1 MFIHGGISFMKSG
14 GKSQNNKYFN
24 FLSRYLTK
32 KLILIIVIIA
42 VFATGTIGSKKFFSY
57 DSKTTKIGL
66 EDIGELATQSAYC
79 TEVNVTEASREL
91 FGLEI
96 PFTQSK
102 YVYSYDVVIKA
113 GYDFSKIQWSV
124 KGNTI
129 EVRLPTAKILGKEIK
144 TDSFKV
150 YHEKESIFRHI
161 TLAENNEAM
170 NSLKQTAEEN
180 AVANGLL
187 EEARNNGESIL
198 KGFFANVYDLDEYE
212 IVFTD

>member
-1 MFIHGGISFMKSG
+1 MSSE
-14 GKSQNNKYFN
+14 NKIQTRKKFH
-24 FLSRYLTK
+24 FLSSH
-32 KLILIIVIIA
+32 LIRKIITVIAIIA
-42 VFATGTIGSKKFFSY
+42 VLTTGTMGIKNYFSY
-57 DSKTTKIGL
+57 DSKTAKIGF

-91 FGLEI
+91 FGYEI

-102 YVYSYDVVIKA
+102 YVYSYDVIIKA
-113 GYDFSKIQWSV
+113 GFDFGEIKWSAN
-124 KGNTI
+124 GSTI
-129 EVRLPTAKILGKEIK
+129 EVRLPAAKILSKEIK

-180 AVANGLL
+180 AIANGLF
-187 EEARNNGESIL
+187 EEARSNVETIL
-198 KGFFANVYDLDEYE
+198 TGFFANVYDLDKYE
-212 IVFTD
+212 ITFTEI